1 MRFESTQTP
10 LARAIIRHRA
20 NIDTAIQIARARKGE
35 TEAVVA
41 EYFLMY
47 VSGAEGLRRMLL
59 LGMLADAGDESA
71 CLVRHRDVD
80 LSDSSEV
87 SYWVAAYVR
96 RCQFLFLEGGCLQTG
111 FTQVILQILRKPVVY
126 VVRGTSLQCGSQAGA
141 TAADA
146 EWALSHMKS
155 WFRLAVQVLRS
166 EFPEFTVLAAFSVFR
181 LAQDDLRGRH
191 KGDSVV
197 QSGDADEVE
206 KLETL
211 AATFRMDPQT
221 LAGQFLRVRRVA
233 QAVSRPARLGGDRES
248 WRAAVLRFPKKQ
260 VREVATCV
268 KAWLGWEPGS
278 GGIER
283 AFAQYHAFFAA
294 ARRTKISRQ
303 REQDVLTLIT
313 DYNSKQVDAVVVK
326 AIEIWTAAF
335 FNVRG
340 NRNRTYVVAG
350 PRRRVEL
357 GKPTLNQFFAKRRR
371 TVEALTKSSG
381 VAVVSA
387 AELRSATATAWTPAM
402 TAEEDHQ
409 KNKRA
414 HRLVE
419 ACAQGSTPPARLLNG
434 MSPEEIVD
442 LYTANEGRL
451 QKDRDGREMKKRAV
465 FAPRAHRALQ
475 GKAVKWLP
483 PGAAAGASRACLDAI
498 QEMHLTNAATVRT
511 ADLVAVLDLRD
522 FQGLAKWEVY
532 LRGGSVCQ
540 AEYLASRGASGA
552 CLTFKPATRARRWQ
566 LWTSAA
572 WVAQQPREFLL
583 LQQAA
588 GDPGSKWTWFV
599 GNAAEFLAR
608 ALRVKSVMGIVT
620 DAEYQAFPR
629 DVANVKTSAGFLQ
642 EVVEFAWDATDVA
655 TL

>member
-1 MRFESTQTP
+1 LRFESTQTP
-10 LARAIIRHRA
+10 LARAVVRHHA
-20 NIDTAIQIARARKGE
+20 NIDTATQIARARKGE
-35 TEAVVA
+35 REAMVA

-80 LSDSSEV
+80 LSDSAEV
-87 SYWVAAYVR
+87 SYWIAAYVR
-96 RCQFLFLEGGCLQTG
+96 RCQFLFLEGGCLRTG

-126 VVRGTSLQCGSQAGA
+126 VVRGTPLQSGSRAGA

-146 EWALSHMKS
+146 EWALSHMRS

-166 EFPEFTVLAAFSVFR
+166 EFPEFSVLAAFSAFH

-211 AATFRMDPQT
+211 AATFRVDPQT
-221 LAGQFLRVRRVA
+221 LAGQFLKVRVVA
-233 QAVSRPARLGGDRES
+233 QAAARPARLGGDRAS
-248 WRAAVLRFPKKQ
+248 WRAAVLRFPEKQ

-283 AFAQYHAFFAA
+283 SYAQYHAFFAA
-294 ARRTKISRQ
+294 ARRANISRQ

-313 DYNSKQVDAVVVK
+313 DYDSKQVDAVIVK
-326 AIEIWTAAF
+326 AIEIWKAAF
-335 FNVRG
+335 YNVRG
-340 NRNRTYVVAG
+340 NVAGKPKG
-350 PRRRVEL
+350 PRRRDDVEQ

-371 TVEALTKSSG
+371 TVEALTQSSG

-387 AELRSATATAWTPAM
+387 AELRAATATAWTPAM
-402 TAEEDHQ
+402 AAEEDHQ

-414 HRLVE
+414 HRLMEV
-419 ACAQGSTPPARLLNG
+419 CAQGSTPPARLLKG

-442 LYTANEGRL
+442 LYAANEGRL
-451 QKDRDGREMKKRAV
+451 QQDRDRREAKKRAV
-465 FAPRAHRALQ
+465 FAPRPQRALQ

-483 PGAAAGASRACLDAI
+483 PGAAAGASRACHDAI
-498 QEMHLTNAATVRT
+498 QKMHLTNAATVRE
-511 ADLVAVLDLRD
+511 ADLIAVLDMRD
-522 FQGLAKWEVY
+522 FQGPAKWEVY

-552 CLTFKPATRARRWQ
+552 RLTFKPATQARRRQ

-572 WVAQQPREFLL
+572 WVAQRPQEFLL

-599 GNAAEFLAR
+599 GNAPEFLAR
-608 ALRVKSVMGIVT
+608 ALRVKSLIGIVT

-629 DVANVKTSAGFLQ
+629 DFANVKKSAGFLQ